1 MPRHSSRS
9 RRLAGIVM
17 LGLVAVAGLTRADNP
32 DRTSAFDRE
41 VGPILA
47 RRCLDCHSGAEPKG
61 KLDLSSKRSAFKGG
75 ENGPA
80 IVPGNLVES
89 LLWEHVAADEMPPK
103 KPLPAAEKAVLKL
116 WIESGAAWG
125 TDPIDPYSATS
136 DRRAGRDWWAFQPIT
151 KSSIPIPKSTSTVLN
166 PIDAFLLERLEAKGL
181 RASPPSARRSLI
193 RRLSFD
199 VLGLPPNPERV
210 EAFVSESGSDA
221 YERLVD
227 ELLASPEYGV
237 RWARLWLD
245 LARFGESNGFEFD
258 EFRPSA
264 WPYRD
269 WVVNALNRNLP
280 FDEFARLQL
289 AGDVIHPDD
298 PEAIEA
304 TGFLVAGA
312 YDSVGQAQQSQA
324 MRKVVRQDEI
334 EDVIS
339 AVGQTFLGLTIHCAR
354 CHDHKFDPIRQTEY
368 YQLSAALAGV
378 RHGER
383 DLSSIDSATQASRH
397 RIAALSAKIT
407 AIEAPVRKRLSSGN
421 THTNI
426 SPTPFARWDFDRDAE
441 DRAGSLHAEL
451 QGKARLGSEGL
462 VVDGESGFALSV
474 PLTKDITAKT
484 LEAWVHLDNLN
495 QRGGGVI
502 GLISPDGGSFD
513 SIVFAEREPGR
524 WMAGTEGF
532 VRTKSFE
539 TTAESDAARRAVH
552 LAIVTSADGT
562 VTGYRDGH
570 PLGTAYKTAA
580 PPTYAAG
587 QARVIFG
594 MRHGTSAGGNR
605 MLAGKILR
613 ARLYDRALNA
623 EEIAA
628 SASGTDTVKSSAVVA
643 ALSSEERM
651 ERTRLLAEI
660 EAEKKSPASRGRR
673 GYAVTPR
680 SVEPTHV
687 LIRGNTST
695 PGAAV
700 SAGGVSSL
708 SGVSADFGLPSNA
721 PEGERRIRLA
731 RWITDPKNPLTPR
744 VIVNRL
750 WQAHFGAGLVET
762 PSDFGFNGGHPSHPE
777 LLDWLA
783 SEFVASG
790 WNLKAL
796 HRRIVMS
803 QAYRQSSKLN
813 PDGLRA
819 DASDRLLWRKAPM
832 RLEAEMV
839 RDAMLSVSGVLNLGQ
854 GGPGF
859 REFAMERAAGT
870 AAIMYVPI
878 EPDGSE
884 TDRRTLYR
892 SWARGGRSGFLDAFD
907 CPDPSTVSP
916 KRAATTTPLQA
927 LALLNNALTLRLA
940 DRFSERLKRE
950 AGDDPRRQVERAY
963 HLAFG
968 RAPDD
973 AETEA
978 ATAVVQKHGAAA
990 LARAI
995 FNSNEFLYVD

>member
-1 MPRHSSRS
+1 MSRPPS
-9 RRLAGIVM
+9 RLRRLAGIVM
-17 LGLVAVAGLTRADNP
+17 LGLGAMAGSTRADEP
-32 DRTSAFDRE
+32 DRAIAFDRE
-41 VGPILA
+41 IGPILA
-47 RRCLDCHSGAEPKG
+47 RRCLDCHSGSEPKG
-61 KLDLSSKRSAFKGG
+61 KLDLSSKQSAFKGG

-80 IVPGNLVES
+80 IVPGNLDES

-103 KPLPAAEKAVLKL
+103 KPLPGAEKTVLKS
-116 WIESGAAWG
+116 WIKSGATWG

-136 DRRAGRDWWAFQPIT
+136 DRRAGRDWWAFQPVR
-151 KSSIPIPKSTSTVLN
+151 KPSIPTSKSLIAVVN
-166 PIDAFLLERLEAKGL
+166 PIDAFLLERREAKGL
-181 RASPPSARRSLI
+181 GASPPSVRRTLI

-199 VLGLPPNPERV
+199 VLGLPPTPERV
-210 EAFVSESGSDA
+210 DGFVSDGGTDA

-227 ELLASPEYGV
+227 EFLASPEYGV

-289 AGDVIHPDD
+289 AGDVLHPDD
-298 PEAIEA
+298 PEAVEA

-334 EDVIS
+334 EDLIS

-383 DLSSIDSATQASRH
+383 DLSSIDAATRASRR
-397 RIAALSAKIT
+397 RITSLSTKIT
-407 AIEAPVRKRLSSGN
+407 AIEAPVRRKLSSEIP
-421 THTNI
+421 HTTTI
-426 SPTPFARWDFDRDAE
+426 PTPFARWDFDRDAD
-441 DRAGSLHAEL
+441 DRDGSLDASL
-451 QGKARLGSEGL
+451 QGNAHLGPEGL

-484 LEAWVHLDNLN
+484 LEAWVHLDNLD

-513 SIVFAEREPGR
+513 SIVFAERESGR

-539 TTAESDAARRAVH
+539 TIAESDAARRPVH
-552 LAIVTSADGT
+552 LAIVYTADGT
-562 VTGYRDGH
+562 VTGYRDGR
-570 PLGTAYKTAA
+570 PLGTPYKTAA
-580 PPTYAAG
+580 PPTYSAG

-594 MRHGTSAGGNR
+594 MRHGTAAGGNR
-605 MLAGKILR
+605 MLAGTILR

-628 SASGTDTVKSSAVVA
+628 SASGTDKINSSAVVA
-643 ALSSEERM
+643 ALSSEERI
-651 ERTRLLAEI
+651 ERARLLAEI
-660 EAEKKSPASRGRR
+660 AAEKKSPASRGRR

-695 PGAAV
+695 PGAVV

-708 SGVSADFGLPSNA
+708 SGVSPDFGLSIDA

-744 VIVNRL
+744 VIVNRV
-750 WQAHFGAGLVET
+750 WQAHFGAGLIET
-762 PSDFGFNGGHPSHPE
+762 PSDFGFNGGQPSHPE

-783 SEFVASG
+783 SEFVANG

-796 HRRIVMS
+796 HRRIVTS

-813 PDGLRA
+813 PDALRV
-819 DASDRLLWRKAPM
+819 DAADRLLWRKAPM

-839 RDAMLSVSGVLNLGQ
+839 RDAMLRVSGVLNLTQ

-859 REFAMERAAGT
+859 REFAMERAPGT

-878 EPDGSE
+878 EPNGGE

-950 AGDDPRRQVERAY
+950 VGDDPGQQVERAY
-963 HLAFG
+963 RLSFG
-968 RAPDD
+968 RSPDD
-973 AETEA
+973 TETEA